1 MKKNNIL
8 IIGGTGF
15 IGYHL
20 AIATLKLGWKVTSI
34 SYSKPKKIRKIKNVK
49 YILCDITKKNLLKKK
64 IQKDYE
70 FVVNLGGHVNH
81 SNKVKTYNSHFI
93 GCKNIAEIFLK
104 KNIKSFVQI
113 GSSAEYG
120 TLNSPHYEKFTCSPK
135 SVYGKAKLLAT
146 KHLMK
151 LYKKYKFPVS
161 VIRVYQ
167 AYGPRQ
173 DFNRFVPI
181 VIKGCLTRKF
191 FPCSHGNQFRDFLY
205 IEDVISSIIKCLKL
219 EKSNGEIF
227 NIGSGKP
234 KQIKKIINDLVKI
247 SNGGLPQFGEIKLRA
262 DETLS
267 IYPNIKKAKKI
278 LDWTP
283 KVPFDKGLKK
293 TINFYK

>member
-1 MKKNNIL
+1 MKKKNIL

-120 TLNSPHYEKFTCSPK
+120 TLNSPHYEKFTCFPK
-135 SVYGKAKLLAT
+135 SVYGKAKLFAT

-205 IEDVISSIIKCLKL
+205 IDDVISSIIKCLKL
-219 EKSNGEIF
+219 EKSSGEIF